1 MSVIFRLNARRTW
14 RRVLA
19 LAIGFA
25 IFELI
30 VGLSFSS
37 TDQELLRQLID
48 QLPPAVR
55 ILASSTG
62 ADIASPPGYLGS
74 GYFHPVALTLQAAT
88 VISLGA
94 GIARDV
100 EDGVAELLLSRPL
113 ARWRWLAAHALWMAT
128 ALAFVSGCGFL
139 GGYASTF
146 VLDELGPVQPLNLF
160 LASVGGYLVFLTIGA
175 FALAVAG
182 LVRTGGRVVGWVA
195 GALLASYALNYLA
208 QIWGLVRPWGRFSVL
223 HYYDPARVAA
233 RGEIALTSLGVL
245 VGAIVVLTA
254 AAHVLAERRELAP

>member
-1 MSVIFRLNARRTW
+1 VSVILALNARRSW

-37 TDQELLRQLID
+37 TDQALLRELID

-55 ILASSTG
+55 VLAAGNG

-74 GYFHPVALTLQAAT
+74 GYFHPVALTLQAAI

-100 EDGVAELLLSRPL
+100 EDGVAEMLLSRPL
-113 ARWRWLAAHALWMAT
+113 ARWRWLSAHATWMAI
-128 ALAFVSGCGFL
+128 ALAIVSGAGFV
-139 GGYASTF
+139 GGYSSTF
-146 VLDELGPVQPLNLF
+146 LLDQLSPVRATNLL
-160 LASVGGYLVFLTIGA
+160 LASLGGYLVFLSVG
-175 FALAVAG
+175 ALALVVAG

-195 GALLASYALNYLA
+195 GALLVSYALNYLA
-208 QIWGLVRPWGRFSVL
+208 QIWELVRPWGRLSIL
-223 HYYDPARVAA
+223 HYYDPASITA
-233 RGEIALTSLGVL
+233 RGVLPVATIAVL
-245 VGAIVVLTA
+245 VSVICILTA
-254 AAHVLAERRELAP
+254 AAHVLVERRELAP

>member
-1 MSVIFRLNARRTW
+1 MSVILRLNARRSW

-25 IFELI
+25 VFELI

-37 TDQELLRQLID
+37 TNQALLRELID

-55 ILASSTG
+55 VLASATG

-74 GYFHPVALTLQAAT
+74 GYFHPVALTLQAAI

-100 EDGVAELLLSRPL
+100 EDGIAEMLLSRPL
-113 ARWRWLAAHALWMAT
+113 ARWKWLSAHAVWMAL
-128 ALAFVSGCGFL
+128 ALAIVSTAGFVGGF
-139 GGYASTF
+139 ASTF
-146 VLDELGPVQPLNLF
+146 ILDQLSPIRASSLL
-160 LASVGGYLVFLTIGA
+160 LASAGGYLVFLSVG
-175 FALAVAG
+175 ALALVVAG

-208 QIWGLVRPWGRFSVL
+208 QIWELIRPWGRLSIL
-223 HYYDPARVAA
+223 HYYDPARITA
-233 RGEIALTSLGVL
+233 RGEIPLTTVAVLGSV
-245 VGAIVVLTA
+245 VCVLTG